1 MIGGLRDN
9 HALYDARS
17 AHRWDLYVAGY
28 YAYGEREYDPQGIP
42 LHVDVGDEPT
52 GWDYR
57 YAQANWWFSP
67 KEFVGPASA
76 VASAHAD
83 CLARVP
89 MLRGRRTPWKYSGH
103 PELVNVWVSGRTPDW
118 ESLIARE
125 VGEQGPS
132 ALSAIVES
140 HAGRPT
146 DPLPR
151 EYQPGTGPRAAAEA
165 LCADSL
171 RRGLSW
177 AVAGAAGGA
186 LSAGA
191 TELDQKVIRLL

>member
-17 AHRWDLYVAGY
+17 GHRWDLYVAGY

-67 KEFVGPASA
+67 REFVGPASA

-140 HAGRPT
+140 HAGWPT
-146 DPLPR
+146 IRCRASTSRAPARGRRRRRCAPTR
-151 EYQPGTGPRAAAEA
+151 CAGGCPGRSRAPPEER
-165 LCADSL
+165 C
-171 RRGLSW
+171 RRGRRS
-177 AVAGAAGGA
+177 
-186 LSAGA
+186 SS
-191 TELDQKVIRLL
+191 RR